1 MLRDK
6 LLTLPNNPGCYLMK
20 DKNNEVIYVGKAKNL
35 KNRVNSYFH
44 GQHNNKTTKL
54 VSNIVDFE
62 YIVTPSEKEAFILEY
77 NLIKKYKPR
86 FNIMFMDDSSYPY
99 LRLTIEKNPTLKL
112 VRDRKKIKNAKYF
125 GPYPNAGYARELLNL
140 LQQLF
145 PLRKCNNM
153 PSKVCL
159 YYHLGSCLGYC
170 ENQIDSNEIS
180 KMTDGIVKF
189 LNGDTKE
196 ILDKT
201 IEERDSFA
209 SNMEYEKAAEKQKL
223 INAINHVTS
232 DNNMQFSSSLSEDV
246 FAYSVDKG
254 YISIVGLLYREGK
267 LLNRHLL
274 LQPLYDDENE
284 TFSSYLIQYYQSNPL
299 PKQLLL
305 PNIEALSSLK
315 ELFDCKVLFPIKGDK
330 KKLIDLAIENSKINL
345 KQKFDIISKDRNSF
359 ENAVNQLADLL
370 DWPTD
375 RIELFDNSHTSGSN
389 AVAGQVVFVNGR
401 AEKKSYRLY
410 KLSNGN
416 NDFANMKEV
425 IYRRLFNSLMHQTVL
440 PDIIIV
446 DGGESQIKAAKEIV
460 EQLQIKKVK
469 ILGLVKNDKH
479 QTDNLMD
486 DNYNIFPIDKQSDLF
501 YLLTNMQ
508 DEVHRFAITYHK
520 KLREKQQ
527 SKSVLDEIENI
538 GVKRKSLLLKK
549 FGSIKKIKEATL
561 EQLSQVLGP
570 SIAKNV
576 YDYFR
581 KEQRDD

>member
-201 IEERDSFA
+201 IEERDIFA
-209 SNMEYEKAAEKQKL
+209 SKMEYEKAAEKQKL

-284 TFSSYLIQYYQSNPL
+284 TFSSYLIQYYHSNPL

-305 PNIEALSSLK
+305 PNIESLSSLK

-375 RIELFDNSHTSGSN
+375 RIELFDNSHTSGTN

-527 SKSVLDEIENI
+527 SKSLLDEIENI

>member
-201 IEERDSFA
+201 IEERDIFA

-330 KKLIDLAIENSKINL
+330 KKLIELAIENSKINL

-460 EQLQIKKVK
+460 EQLQIEKVK

-570 SIAKNV
+570 STAEKV

>member
-201 IEERDSFA
+201 IEDRDVFA
-209 SNMEYEKAAEKQKL
+209 SNMEYEKAGEKQKL

-330 KKLIDLAIENSKINL
+330 KKLIELAIENSKINL

-375 RIELFDNSHTSGSN
+375 RIELFDNSHTSGTN

-460 EQLQIKKVK
+460 EQLQIEKVK

-570 SIAKNV
+570 STAEKV

>member
-35 KNRVNSYFH
+35 KNRVNAYFH

-201 IEERDSFA
+201 IEERDIFA

-274 LQPLYDDENE
+274 LQHLYDDENE

-315 ELFDCKVLFPIKGDK
+315 ELFDCKVLFPVKGDK

-460 EQLQIKKVK
+460 EQLQIEKVK

-527 SKSVLDEIENI
+527 SKSLLDEIENI

>member
-201 IEERDSFA
+201 IEERDIFA
-209 SNMEYEKAAEKQKL
+209 SKMEYEKAAEKQKL

-460 EQLQIKKVK
+460 EQLQIEKVK

>member
-180 KMTDGIVKF
+180 KMTDGIIKF

-201 IEERDSFA
+201 IEERDIFA
-209 SNMEYEKAAEKQKL
+209 SKMEYEKAAEKQKL

-460 EQLQIKKVK
+460 EQLQIEKVK

>member
-201 IEERDSFA
+201 IEERDIFA

-305 PNIEALSSLK
+305 PNIESLSSLK

-527 SKSVLDEIENI
+527 SKSPLDEIENI

>member
-35 KNRVNSYFH
+35 KNRVNSSFH

-201 IEERDSFA
+201 IEERDIFA

-305 PNIEALSSLK
+305 PNIESLSSLK

-375 RIELFDNSHTSGSN
+375 RIELFDNSHTSGTN

-460 EQLQIKKVK
+460 EQLQIEKVK

>member
-1 MLRDK
+1 M
-6 LLTLPNNPGCYLMK
+6 NC
-20 DKNNEVIYVGKAKNL
+20 
-35 KNRVNSYFH
+35 
-44 GQHNNKTTKL
+44 
-54 VSNIVDFE
+54 
-62 YIVTPSEKEAFILEY
+62 
-77 NLIKKYKPR
+77 
-86 FNIMFMDDSSYPY
+86 
-99 LRLTIEKNPTLKL
+99 
-112 VRDRKKIKNAKYF
+112 
-125 GPYPNAGYARELLNL
+125 
-140 LQQLF
+140 
-145 PLRKCNNM
+145 
-153 PSKVCL
+153 CL
-159 YYHLGSCLGYC
+159 YQY
-170 ENQIDSNEIS
+170 I
-180 KMTDGIVKF
+180 
-189 LNGDTKE
+189 
-196 ILDKT
+196 KT
-201 IEERDSFA
+201 
-209 SNMEYEKAAEKQKL
+209 
-223 INAINHVTS
+223 
-232 DNNMQFSSSLSEDV
+232 
-246 FAYSVDKG
+246 
-254 YISIVGLLYREGK
+254 
-267 LLNRHLL
+267 
-274 LQPLYDDENE
+274 
-284 TFSSYLIQYYQSNPL
+284 
-299 PKQLLL
+299 
-305 PNIEALSSLK
+305 
-315 ELFDCKVLFPIKGDK
+315 DCKVLFPIKGDK
-330 KKLIDLAIENSKINL
+330 KKLIELAIENSRINL

-370 DWPTD
+370 NWPTD

-460 EQLQIKKVK
+460 DQLQIKKVK

-520 KLREKQQ
+520 KLREKQE
-527 SKSVLDEIENI
+527 SKSLLDEIENI

-570 SIAKNV
+570 STAEKV

>member
-201 IEERDSFA
+201 IEERDIFA

-330 KKLIDLAIENSKINL
+330 KKLIELAIETSKINL

-460 EQLQIKKVK
+460 EQLQIEKVK

>member
-125 GPYPNAGYARELLNL
+125 GPYPNVGYARELLNL

-201 IEERDSFA
+201 IEERDIFA

-305 PNIEALSSLK
+305 PNIESLYSLK

-375 RIELFDNSHTSGSN
+375 RIELFDNSHTSGTN

-460 EQLQIKKVK
+460 EQLQIEKVK

>member
-201 IEERDSFA
+201 IEERDIFA

-284 TFSSYLIQYYQSNPL
+284 TFSSYLIQYYQNNPL

-305 PNIEALSSLK
+305 PNIESLSSLK

-460 EQLQIKKVK
+460 EQLQIEKVK

-549 FGSIKKIKEATL
+549 FGSIKKINAATL

-570 SIAKNV
+570 STAEKV